1 MDIFTENSTAAAIF
15 AVVVS
20 LLGLG
25 FVWYQGTWVLKQD
38 DGDGK
43 MKQIATAI
51 QRGAQAFLTREYRA
65 IAIFATVI
73 AVILVILSQVEGT
86 GMSIWTAIAFVSGA
100 ITSGLAGYVG
110 MFIAVRANVRTTQAS
125 RQSLNQG
132 LRVAFASGTVM
143 GTAVV
148 SLALLGV
155 GVMFIIIFNQIADP
169 NAAASALAGFG
180 FGTTSIAVFAR
191 VGGGIFTKAAD
202 VGADLVGKTE
212 AGIPEDDP
220 RNPATIADNVGDNV
234 GDVAGMGSDLF
245 ESYSS
250 AIIAAIALAT
260 MVGGGVVGS
269 TAEIGT
275 SLSVAAQVFPLLV
288 SALGI
293 LIGIASTYLVQTKEN
308 ATASDLLWSLRK
320 GTYSASIITGIVVI
334 VLANALG
341 LGSGAI
347 VATLSGLIGGVLIGY
362 FTEYFTAATYG
373 PTQKLAQSAEG
384 GAGIVII
391 RGLALGMLSTVPLVI
406 IVIGISLI
414 SVASMGL
421 YGVAISAVG
430 MLSTLGITL
439 ATDAYG
445 PVADNA
451 GGIAEMAGL
460 DKSVRERTDALDSL
474 GNTTAAT
481 GKGFAIGSAAM
492 TALALIAAFVTAVQ
506 GDTITPTTFSAVAT
520 DVRFVIGLFIGGVLP
535 FVFSALTMLAVGNA
549 AQQIV
554 VEVRR
559 QFKEIPG
566 LMEGT
571 AEPDYET
578 CVAIS
583 TDTAIKQMIV
593 PGLIGAALPII
604 LAILTIVGQDNEIG
618 NYVGS
623 YTLVGMLLGSLVS
636 AFMLAVMMANAGG
649 AWDNAKKYIEAGN
662 YGGKGSPAHKA
673 AVVGDTVGDPF
684 KDTSGPSLNTFLK
697 MLAIVTLVLAPMIAS
712 YSDDVVVT
720 NDVVNEIVIEDV
732 EGETVTETV
741 EVEETAESTDVDA
754 TVETETPVEEETE
767 AETGDES

>member
-1 MDIFTENSTAAAIF
+1 MDILTENSTTAAILTI
-15 AVVVS
+15 VIS

-25 FVWYQGTWVLKQD
+25 FVWYQGAWVLKQD

-43 MKQIATAI
+43 MKQIASAI
-51 QRGAQAFLTREYRA
+51 QRGAQAFLSREYRA
-65 IAIFATVI
+65 IAIFATII
-73 AVILVILSQVEGT
+73 AVILVVLSQIEGT
-86 GMSIWTAIAFVSGA
+86 GMSIWAAVAFVAGA
-100 ITSGLAGYVG
+100 VTSGLAGYVG

-125 RQSLNQG
+125 RTSLNQG

-155 GVMFIIIFNQIADP
+155 GVMFILIFNQIEDAA
-169 NAAASALAGFG
+169 AAASALAGFS
-180 FGTTSIAVFAR
+180 FGTTSIAIFAR

-212 AGIPEDDP
+212 EDIPEDDP

-250 AIIAAIALAT
+250 AIIAAIALAA
-260 MVGGGVVGS
+260 MVGG
-269 TAEIGT
+269 IG
-275 SLSVAAQVFPLLV
+275 AQVFPLLV
-288 SALGI
+288 SAFGI
-293 LIGIASTYLVQTKEN
+293 LVGIGSTYLVQTKED
-308 ATASDLLWSLRK
+308 ATANDLLWSLRK
-320 GTYSASIITGIVVI
+320 GTYSASIIMAVVVVI
-334 VLANALG
+334 LAYALD
-341 LGSGAI
+341 LGTGAI
-347 VATLSGLIGGVLIGY
+347 IATLSGLVGGVLIGY
-362 FTEYFTAATYG
+362 FTEYFTSTTYA
-373 PTQKLAQSAEG
+373 PTRNLAESAEG
-384 GAGIVII
+384 GAGIVLI

-406 IVIGISLI
+406 IVIGVSLI
-414 SVASMGL
+414 SVAAMGL
-421 YGVAISAVG
+421 YGMAISAVG

-506 GDTITPTTFSAVAT
+506 GDTITPTTFSDVAT
-520 DVRFVIGLFIGGVLP
+520 DIRFVTGLFIGGVLP
-535 FVFSALTMLAVGNA
+535 FVFSALTMMAVGNA
-549 AQQIV
+549 AQEIV

-566 LMEGT
+566 LREGT

-583 TDTAIKQMIV
+583 TDTAIKEMII
-593 PGLIGAALPII
+593 PGMVGAALPII
-604 LAILTIVGQDNEIG
+604 LAILTIAGQGNELS

-636 AFMLAVMMANAGG
+636 AFMLAIMMANAGG

-662 YGGKGSPAHKA
+662 HGGKGSAAHKA

-697 MLAIVTLVLAPMIAS
+697 MLAIVALVLAPMIAS
-712 YSDDVVVT
+712 YSEDVVIDAP
-720 NDVVNEIVIEDV
+720 DVVNELVIDDV
-732 EGETVTETV
+732 ETTDVEST
-741 EVEETAESTDVDA
+741 EVETT
-754 TVETETPVEEETE
+754 TTTETPADATETSADE
-767 AETGDES
+767 ATDADADAEDAS